1 METIKFRIYGRDG
14 HRQKLSFEPSRLYD
28 FSSEET
34 GTRIIEFF
42 NSDRT
47 GTNEYVD
54 IAITCDT
61 AEKAF
66 LELEGQLSDGFFENV
81 NWGHVAEI
89 NEAGKEINSIYF

>member
-1 METIKFRIYGRDG
+1 MEIRKFRIYGRDG
-14 HRQKLSFEPSRLYD
+14 HRQRLSFEASRLYD

-47 GTNEYVD
+47 G
-54 IAITCDT
+54 
-61 AEKAF
+61 
-66 LELEGQLSDGFFENV
+66 
-81 NWGHVAEI
+81 HVAEI